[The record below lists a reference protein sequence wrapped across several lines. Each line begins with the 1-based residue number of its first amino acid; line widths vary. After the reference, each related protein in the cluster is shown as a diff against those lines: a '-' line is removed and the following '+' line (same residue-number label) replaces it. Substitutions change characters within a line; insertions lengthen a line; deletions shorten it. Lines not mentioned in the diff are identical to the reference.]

1 MKKSNWQKPR
11 EDWPSPRG
19 LVLAVLGV
27 ITLGV
32 AALSVAVSYHI
43 LEPMFGRWAVPTVG
57 ALDALW
63 CVFQATEILA
73 GNNRVRV
80 RRVQWAGVTLT
91 AINAAIPTID
101 LAMRLHASGTGFS
114 MAVVIAPVAIVATK
128 GTWWVVLPALGR
140 KVSDTTRRTIAE
152 QRQKVADQLE
162 KMEADTADRV
172 ELLALA
178 RDLNEKVA
186 QAETDYRLS
195 VLRTQQTMT
204 EALHKQAEATAAT
217 AVEMLLPATV
227 AAIPLPELNSFVPT
241 APALPTGTHTGL
253 ETPARH
259 TTDTQAS
266 ALTKAPTPPPGTPG
280 GTGPGTPAHLTAHP
294 VPLEDLASVAG
305 VPVPQPG
312 EQMTDVQI
320 GVVLRWLRYADD
332 PPLSY
337 RQARDSFRA
346 AGFVGSEQ
354 RIRQAWAALM
364 TNEGHGES
372 DDDSDDEA
380 AEDADTAA

>member
-1 MKKSNWQKPR
+1 MKKSKWQNPR
-11 EDWPSPRG
+11 GDWPSPRG

-80 RRVQWAGVTLT
+80 RRVQWAGIALT

-101 LAMRLHASGTGFS
+101 LAMRLHVSGTGFS

-227 AAIPLPELNSFVPT
+227 AAISLPELDSFVPT
-241 APALPTGTHTGL
+241 APALPVGTHTGL
-253 ETPARH
+253 ETPSRH

-266 ALTKAPTPPPGTPG
+266 ALTKAPTPPTGTAS
-280 GTGPGTPAHLTAHP
+280 GTPAHLATHP
-294 VPLEDLASVAG
+294 VPLDRLASVAG

-312 EQMTDVQI
+312 EQLTDVQI
-320 GVVLRWLRYADD
+320 GVVLRYLRYADD

-337 RQARDSFRA
+337 RQARDSFRSS
-346 AGFVGSEQ
+346 GFVGSEQ

-364 TNEGHGES
+364 TNEGHGEAN
-372 DDDSDDEA
+372 DDDDEA
-380 AEDADTAA
+380 AEDADTAV